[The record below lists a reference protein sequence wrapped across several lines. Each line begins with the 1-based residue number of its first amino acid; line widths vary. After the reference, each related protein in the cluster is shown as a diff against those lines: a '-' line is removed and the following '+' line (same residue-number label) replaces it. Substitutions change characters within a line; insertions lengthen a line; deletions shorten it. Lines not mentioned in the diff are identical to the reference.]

1 MGGQVVEVKL
11 GFKECFEQYNQNLNA
26 QKVKKYF
33 CCIICRSMVIWPS
46 QEWPNW
52 DWLRKIEW
60 IADGSIAIVMHGIT
74 FYAKNTK
81 YFYQLQQNLFSWV
94 IIIINIFVWQ
104 ISYPPA
110 NGASQ
115 GKYFLPKMWFQPKK
129 LN

>member
-26 QKVKKYF
+26 QKVKIYF

-81 YFYQLQQNLFSWV
+81 QIFINFSKTCLVELSSSYTYLCGKFHTPLQMVRVRVNISCQKCDFSLK
-94 IIIINIFVWQ
+94 N
-104 ISYPPA
+104 
-110 NGASQ
+110 
-115 GKYFLPKMWFQPKK
+115 
-129 LN
+129 